1 MFFLNGI
8 NCVHMRHKNALHKT
22 LHKALHPYP
31 NRSKIKKL
39 TFFFFVGT
47 SSFYFLEITATQIQ
61 DIEVYLSVNVVLK
74 AGVTQVS
81 HKDLK

>member
-1 MFFLNGI
+1 MFI
-8 NCVHMRHKNALHKT
+8 CVTKMRYIKRIPILTAVKFKNL
-22 LHKALHPYP
+22 P
-31 NRSKIKKL
+31 
-39 TFFFFVGT
+39 FFFFFFIGT

-74 AGVTQVS
+74 AGVTRVS

>member
-1 MFFLNGI
+1 
-8 NCVHMRHKNALHKT
+8 MRHKNA

-31 NRSKIKKL
+31 NCSKILKNL
-39 TFFFFVGT
+39 LFFFFVGT

-74 AGVTQVS
+74 AGVTRVS

>member
-1 MFFLNGI
+1 MHYIKRYIKHYIPILTA
-8 NCVHMRHKNALHKT
+8 VKLKNL
-22 LHKALHPYP
+22 P
-31 NRSKIKKL
+31 
-39 TFFFFVGT
+39 FFFIGT

-74 AGVTQVS
+74 AGVTRVS

>member
-1 MFFLNGI
+1 M
-8 NCVHMRHKNALHKT
+8 HHKNA

-31 NRSKIKKL
+31 NRRKIKKF
-39 TFFFFVGT
+39 TFFFFFVGT
-47 SSFYFLEITATQIQ
+47 TSFYFLEITATQIQ

-74 AGVTQVS
+74 AGVTRVS

>member
-1 MFFLNGI
+1 M
-8 NCVHMRHKNALHKT
+8 HHKKA

-31 NRSKIKKL
+31 NRSKIKKF
-39 TFFFFVGT
+39 TFFFFFVGS

-74 AGVTQVS
+74 SGVTQVS

>member
-1 MFFLNGI
+1 MCYIKHYIKCNIPILTA
-8 NCVHMRHKNALHKT
+8 VKLKNLP
-22 LHKALHPYP
+22 L
-31 NRSKIKKL
+31 
-39 TFFFFVGT
+39 FFFFVGT

>member
-1 MFFLNGI
+1 MFICITKMRYIKRYFPILTAVKLKNLPFFFL
-8 NCVHMRHKNALHKT
+8 
-22 LHKALHPYP
+22 
-31 NRSKIKKL
+31 
-39 TFFFFVGT
+39 VGT

-74 AGVTQVS
+74 AGVTRVS

>member
-1 MFFLNGI
+1 M
-8 NCVHMRHKNALHKT
+8 CHKNA

-31 NRSKIKKL
+31 NRSKIKKF
-39 TFFFFVGT
+39 TFFSFFFVGT

-74 AGVTQVS
+74 AGVTRVS

>member
-1 MFFLNGI
+1 MFI
-8 NCVHMRHKNALHKT
+8 CITKMRYIKRYIPILTAVKLKNL
-22 LHKALHPYP
+22 PF
-31 NRSKIKKL
+31 
-39 TFFFFVGT
+39 FFFFVGT

-74 AGVTQVS
+74 AGVTRVS

>member
-1 MFFLNGI
+1 M
-8 NCVHMRHKNALHKT
+8 HHKNA

-31 NRSKIKKL
+31 NCSKIKKF
-39 TFFFFVGT
+39 TFFFFVET
-47 SSFYFLEITATQIQ
+47 SSFYFLEITATKIQ

>member
-1 MFFLNGI
+1 
-8 NCVHMRHKNALHKT
+8 MRYSIRWFKCKLKPPKNL
-22 LHKALHPYP
+22 PF
-31 NRSKIKKL
+31 
-39 TFFFFVGT
+39 FFFFVGT

-74 AGVTQVS
+74 AGATLVS

>member
-1 MFFLNGI
+1 M
-8 NCVHMRHKNALHKT
+8 HHKNALHK
-22 LHKALHPYP
+22 ALHPFP
-31 NRSKIKKL
+31 NHSKIKKF
-39 TFFFFVGT
+39 TFFFFSVGT

>member
-1 MFFLNGI
+1 M
-8 NCVHMRHKNALHKT
+8 HHKNA

-31 NRSKIKKL
+31 NRSKIKKF
-39 TFFFFVGT
+39 TFFFVFVGT

-74 AGVTQVS
+74 AGVTRVR
-81 HKDLK
+81 HKGLK